1 MHIRKNCIG
10 VKGVVHLGKDLIFI
24 NKSFTTA
31 FYKVLHLSVQKHKS
45 KCSKLVTLCCMNEYL
60 SSLLDSVTC
69 NVKGT
74 VDRIQISLKPKRIDR
89 VGAATICTSD
99 IILSTQSK
107 YYPSGGDSSG

>member
-1 MHIRKNCIG
+1 
-10 VKGVVHLGKDLIFI
+10 
-24 NKSFTTA
+24 
-31 FYKVLHLSVQKHKS
+31 
-45 KCSKLVTLCCMNEYL
+45 MNEYL

-74 VDRIQISLKPKRIDR
+74 VDRIQISLEPKRIDR

-107 YYPSGGDSSG
+107 YYPTGRDSSG